1 MSTFA
6 LIQNSRTKNAHNPH
20 YVSLIALHLTQ
31 NNWPHWRRSWRLLAF
46 VMTLIAV
53 NPAAKGDVN
62 IEDRLIEIENMI
74 RKQTEMFNRRHV
86 FRI

>member
-1 MSTFA
+1 M
-6 LIQNSRTKNAHNPH
+6 
-20 YVSLIALHLTQ
+20 
-31 NNWPHWRRSWRLLAF
+31 RLLPF

-53 NPAAKGDVN
+53 NAVDAAKGDVN
-62 IEDRLIEIENMI
+62 IDSIEDRLIEIENMI